1 MPAALLRSVFKL
13 LAGAVLIAPAL
24 IVCGQGDWSAHAQG
38 APPSAVTPPSAT
50 GKPPAETVPQ
60 AITAEVTG
68 FRSARFGMTDDQVR
82 EAIKRDF
89 DIDAKDVKRL
99 RNEVQ
104 KTDILA
110 VQVEN
115 LVPGSGTSIVFYI
128 FGYKSK
134 RLIHV
139 NVVWGKLAQQTVPP
153 ASLVNTGTILQN
165 YFKDLGLAAGPV
177 GASTTQ
183 ITLFQGYDEKKR
195 AIQLLLEISP
205 LPPTKTEAAKPG
217 DAKGAKTDGKAAPQA
232 APKPTPQASGSGGAK
247 ADTSQYVATSLK
259 LSYIESLSNPDI
271 YTVPKGKF

>member
-1 MPAALLRSVFKL
+1 MWPGSHGSVFRL
-13 LAGAVLIAPAL
+13 MAGAVLIAPAL
-24 IVCGQGDWSAHAQG
+24 FVCSQLDWSAHAQG
-38 APPSAVTPPSAT
+38 AAPSAVTPPSAV

-68 FRSARFGMTDDQVR
+68 FRSARFGMTDEQVK

-89 DIDAKDVKRL
+89 DIDAKDVKKL

-104 KTDILA
+104 KTDILG

-134 RLIHV
+134 RLIHI

-153 ASLVNTGTILQN
+153 GTLVNTGTILQN
-165 YFKDLGLAAGPV
+165 YFKNLGLAAGPV
-177 GASTTQ
+177 GATSNQ

-195 AIQLLLEISP
+195 AIQLLLEVSP
-205 LPPTKTEAAKPG
+205 VPQDKKDGAKAG
-217 DAKGAKTDGKAAPQA
+217 DAK
-232 APKPTPQASGSGGAK
+232 APKTEVKPATKPAQQPPGKPGEVKGEPT
-247 ADTSQYVATSLK
+247 QYIATSLK

-271 YTVPKGKF
+271 YVVPKGKF